1 MKIVLNIDFCIFIS
15 MNTLVL
21 NIPDKM
27 DLDAKETSRFLAAKL
42 YEAGRL
48 TLGQS
53 AELAGLSK
61 VAFAEIL
68 SDYNV
73 SLINYPASEI
83 KRDASRI

>member
-1 MKIVLNIDFCIFIS
+1 

-27 DLDAKETSRFLAAKL
+27 NLDAKETSRFLAAKL

-48 TLGQS
+48 TLGQA
-53 AELAGLSK
+53 AEIAGLYK

-68 SDYNV
+68 SDYDV
-73 SLINYPASEI
+73 SLINYTASEI
-83 KRDASRI
+83 QRDASRI